1 MRPVFIEVRANE
13 YTGRDANPNVPW
25 SVDELVAD
33 AVACTEAGASIY
45 HFHGR
50 DPATGAPAWDAE
62 TLGSVIA
69 GVREACDLI
78 LMPTL
83 GASTVPDPHARLAP
97 ALELAADPATRPELA
112 PIDLGSFNI
121 DPYDPAAQAFGN
133 PDIVYVTPLR
143 ALREMVAATA
153 GAGMKPIGAL
163 WTVGSAR
170 LLSAFLDT
178 GDLHPPAYGEVTLS
192 DAWLSGHPA
201 TVDGLDAMT
210 RFLPDDG
217 RVVWGCL
224 AYHADLR
231 KLAPEVIARGGHLIV
246 GLGDYPYLE
255 LGTPTNADVVT
266 ALAACIEDAG
276 AERATVGQTRKL
288 LGLAT
293 GDL

>member
-1 MRPVFIEVRANE
+1 MPPIFIEVRANE
-13 YTGRDANPNVPW
+13 YTGREANPNVPW

-33 AVACTEAGASIY
+33 AVACADAGASIY

-50 DPATGAPAWDAE
+50 DPVTGAPLWDAD
-62 TLGSVIA
+62 TLGAVIT
-69 GVREACDLI
+69 GVRDDCDLI

-83 GASTVPDPHARLAP
+83 GASTVPDPHDRLAP
-97 ALELAADPATRPELA
+97 VLELATDPATRPELA

-121 DPYDPAAQAFGN
+121 DPYDPVTGTFGN
-133 PDIVYVTPLR
+133 PDIVYTTPLR
-143 ALREMVAATA
+143 ALREMVAAVA
-153 GAGMKPIGAL
+153 DAGMKPMGAL

-178 GDLHPPAYGEVTLS
+178 EDVDPPAYGEVTLS
-192 DAWLSGHPA
+192 DSWLSGHPA

-224 AYHADLR
+224 AYGADMR
-231 KLAPEVIARGGHLIV
+231 SLAPEVIARGGHLIA
-246 GLGDYPYLE
+246 GLGDHPYPD

-266 ALAACIEDAG
+266 ALTNCIADAG
-276 AERATVGQTRKL
+276 AEPATVDQTRTM
-288 LGLAT
+288 LGL
-293 GDL
+293 DPR